1 MWLLRVGVIVGI
13 PMLLTILQ
21 NDTGSGIVLGA
32 FLFVL
37 YREGLNKWLCIPILL
52 IAALF
57 IVSFLLT
64 PMTLLVLLILICV
77 ASEAMMNGRWRSRIV
92 YLASLALSAIVLS
105 SFMGLIAPGTMDI
118 YRSLLTVTLASLPIV
133 AVYAYRTRLMNI
145 LLMAGLFGVSMA
157 FVPATDYIFESVL
170 KPHQQERI
178 LSYLGIVDKP
188 QGIDYNVNQS
198 KIAIGSG
205 GLFGKGFLQGT
216 QIKYNFVPEKHT
228 DFIFCTV
235 GEERGFLGAVAVLG
249 VMCLLL
255 LRLMKMG
262 ERQEEPFGRVYCYS
276 VAAILLFHV
285 LVNVG
290 MTIGLMPVMGIP
302 LPFMSYGGSSL
313 LAFTILLFIA
323 IRLDASTRQFPS
335 T

>member
-1 MWLLRVGVIVGI
+1 
-13 PMLLTILQ
+13 
-21 NDTGSGIVLGA
+21 
-32 FLFVL
+32 
-37 YREGLNKWLCIPILL
+37 
-52 IAALF
+52 
-57 IVSFLLT
+57 
-64 PMTLLVLLILICV
+64 
-77 ASEAMMNGRWRSRIV
+77 
-92 YLASLALSAIVLS
+92 
-105 SFMGLIAPGTMDI
+105 MGLIAPGTMDI

-145 LLMAGLFGVSMA
+145 LLMAGLFVVSMA
-157 FVPATDYIFESVL
+157 FVPATAYIFESVL

-235 GEERGFLGAVAVLG
+235 GEEWGFLGAVAVLG